1 VAAGTPVLGIC
12 YGHQLLAHG
21 LGGRV
26 GPNPNGRQ
34 IGTRDLDLHGP
45 WRDDPLLGGLEA
57 PHRVHVSHVES
68 VLELPAGA
76 RLLGSTAG
84 DPHHAFAMSDSVWG
98 IQFHPEFDA
107 DVTRTYLTERRDRLV
122 AEGLDPDRLM
132 RDVSESDYGSRLLR
146 RFAGLL
152 RE

>member
-1 VAAGTPVLGIC
+1 MGGT
-12 YGHQLLAHG
+12 
-21 LGGRV
+21 
-26 GPNPNGRQ
+26 
-34 IGTRDLDLHGP
+34 
-45 WRDDPLLGGLEA
+45 
-57 PHRVHVSHVES
+57 
-68 VLELPAGA
+68 
-76 RLLGSTAG
+76 
-84 DPHHAFAMSDSVWG
+84 VWG

-107 DVTRTYLTERRDRLV
+107 DVTRTYLTERRDRVV